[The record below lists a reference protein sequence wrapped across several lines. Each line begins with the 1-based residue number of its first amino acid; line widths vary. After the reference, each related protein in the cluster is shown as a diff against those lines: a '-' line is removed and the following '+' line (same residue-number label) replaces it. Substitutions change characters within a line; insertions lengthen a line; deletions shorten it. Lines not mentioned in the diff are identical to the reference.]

1 MVHFTVI
8 LSILFSTLAVLGST
22 ASQSQAELEESC
34 DSPSKGRVALQQSRG
49 HKVESV
55 VEEVPDIWSDRESA
69 TKKGNS
75 LTQSGLATVSQ
86 KWPKMPNIKF
96 PWKKR
101 PAPAPAPTPPPEDR
115 TLLGGMKQKFIEW
128 AINDFKSFENL
139 LGRDEWMALSHET
152 QTKII
157 ESGPENVDKVLG
169 DEFNKLPD
177 DVKIKLKDHRRGGL
191 LQVFSQKQALTEGRH
206 ADLMQA
212 LTEGRHTELLQV
224 SNQNEKKLVGF
235 FLKLFLKVDF
245 VVEMYAS
252 ILKTL
257 GEKWDKVPT
266 FIQGIIIGQLCNED
280 TLEGLMQRIGESVK
294 DEDALDE
301 IKKMVEQAM
310 DVICPAR

>member
-1 MVHFTVI
+1 MVHFAVI

-34 DSPSKGRVALQQSRG
+34 DSPSKARVALQKSRG

-55 VEEVPDIWSDRESA
+55 LEEVPDIWSDRESA

-86 KWPKMPNIKF
+86 KWRPKMPNIRW
-96 PWKKR
+96 PWNKR
-101 PAPAPAPTPPPEDR
+101 PTPAPAPTPSPEDR
-115 TLLGGMKQKFIEW
+115 TLLEGMRQKFMEW

-139 LGRDEWMALSHET
+139 LGRDEWMALGHET

-157 ESGPENVDKVLG
+157 ESGPEDVDRVLG

-177 DVKIKLKDHRRGGL
+177 DVQRKLKERTGL

-212 LTEGRHTELLQV
+212 LTEGRHTDFETLF
-224 SNQNEKKLVGF
+224 ERMWHKFIEWITKDF
-235 FLKLFLKVDF
+235 KLFEKLLGRDEWMALGHEMQTKVKESFFSRSSKAAADKAAA
-245 VVEMYAS
+245 EMVATEEAS
-252 ILKTL
+252 KEMAT
-257 GEKWDKVPT
+257 D
-266 FIQGIIIGQLCNED
+266 
-280 TLEGLMQRIGESVK
+280 
-294 DEDALDE
+294 
-301 IKKMVEQAM
+301 EQAVKEQI
-310 DVICPAR
+310 DIAEL